1 MSKSTI
7 YQYTPKFS
15 TFITTVAYAHTTVEK
30 NVNTSKI
37 EWNIILSGFLEM
49 GERPTFV

>member
-1 MSKSTI
+1 M
-7 YQYTPKFS
+7 YQYTQKFS
-15 TFITTVAYAHTTVEK
+15 MFITTITYAHTTGEK

-37 EWNIILSGFLEM
+37 KRNIILSGFVEM